1 VSKLSSTSKRI
12 LVVDDS
18 PLVTKML
25 QARLT
30 AGGYEVRTASDG
42 VSGLEVVQEWLPDLV
57 ISDVMM
63 PNMDGREF
71 CRRLRQQPETA
82 NLPILM
88 LTAQGGVSEK
98 VAGFE
103 AGADDYVT
111 KPFEF
116 PELDARLTVL
126 LARARAQQ
134 QVMEPTERKGELL
147 ACFSPRGGV
156 GTTTTAVNLAV
167 SLAQMWQTETALVDL
182 ALPIGQV
189 AVMTDLRPSYTLGQM
204 AQETGDLDNDLVLQ
218 AMLPHDSGVRILSAP
233 LTPELSDLITS
244 QLAKG
249 LLSVLL
255 SNFALVIVDAGGNFN
270 DVALTVLENADR
282 IILLLAPELAS
293 LQATVVTLNVF
304 RELDYDLEKFW
315 PVLSWVFPRQAI
327 PQKEMER
334 ALGIPIRTV
343 IPYDSPSVIQ
353 AINRGS
359 PLVTEFPKSPV
370 AAAIEDLAYH
380 LSAETQLS
388 RPRQTESPVL
398 ARVRKRLHG

>member
-1 VSKLSSTSKRI
+1 MSKLSSTSKRI

-25 QARLT
+25 QARLS
-30 AGGYEVRTASDG
+30 AGGYEVRTTSDG
-42 VSGLEVVQEWLPDLV
+42 VSALEVVKEWLPDLV

-63 PNMDGREF
+63 PNMDGREL

-88 LTAQGGVSEK
+88 LTAQSGVSEK

-134 QVMEPTERKGELL
+134 QVLEPRERKGKLL

-156 GTTTTAVNLAV
+156 GTTTAAVNLAV

-204 AQETGDLDNDLVLQ
+204 AQESGELDNDLVLQ

-233 LTPELSDLITS
+233 RTPELSDLITS
-244 QLAKG
+244 QLAEG

-255 SNFALVIVDAGGNFN
+255 SNFALVVVDAGGNFN

-304 RELDYDLEKFW
+304 RELDYDLEKLW
-315 PVLSWVFPRQAI
+315 SVLSWVFPRQAI

-343 IPYDSPSVIQ
+343 IPYDSPSVVQ
-353 AINRGS
+353 SINRGA

-370 AAAIEDLAYH
+370 AAAIEALAYQ

-388 RPRQTESPVL
+388 RSRKSESPVL
-398 ARVRKRLHG
+398 ARVRKRLQG

>member
-1 VSKLSSTSKRI
+1 MSKLSSTSKRI

>member
-1 VSKLSSTSKRI
+1 MSKLSSTSKRI

-71 CRRLRQQPETA
+71 CCRLRQQPETA